1 MRTKLKRVFITEQLQ
16 NILLNS
22 IVMNMYYFNTQNTAK
37 LGMLSK
43 VIKEFCITKT
53 TEFFKI
59 TNPNLILFFTTS
71 NYELSNCGVKN
82 IKPIGNYM
90 KEGILNGQ
98 KILAMPN
105 PGYYIAYSYDNGAQM
120 GNIIQERINN

>member
-1 MRTKLKRVFITEQLQ
+1 
-16 NILLNS
+16 
-22 IVMNMYYFNTQNTAK
+22 
-37 LGMLSK
+37 MLSK

-59 TNPNLILFFTTS
+59 INPKLILFFTTS
-71 NYELSNCGVKN
+71 DYELSNCGVKN

-90 KEGILNGQ
+90 KEGILNGK